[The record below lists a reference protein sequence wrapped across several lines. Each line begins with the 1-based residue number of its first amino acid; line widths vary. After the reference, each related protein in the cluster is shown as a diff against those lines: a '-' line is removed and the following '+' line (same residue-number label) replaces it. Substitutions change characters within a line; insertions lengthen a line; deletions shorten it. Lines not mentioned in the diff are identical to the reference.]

1 MKSRKKDLI
10 HRCFFN
16 QRLIAVIFAVT
27 FFSCDQSTDP
37 ILAEIDGEI
46 ITLNSYLLR
55 YQSFLFKTHQTD
67 NLSNRYALLNSLIDE
82 KLILNYSDNMGI
94 LENPQ
99 IILKKERAY
108 KQLLLNTYHDSKII
122 QKIKVTDSELR
133 RLFTYYKT
141 KIHIRHLYAT
151 DLEII
156 RDIDDQLRSGVQW
169 EILAKTYFDDPILKE
184 NGGDIG
190 WYQMGELDPSFEI
203 AAFDLDD
210 GEISNPVKTSNGFS
224 IIQVLEKEKDILLTE
239 KEYQL
244 NKDWL
249 KQMAITYKE
258 LPELRNFTD
267 RVAQNLEIRFNNE
280 GLVEILDELNNNQE
294 MNVSHN
300 QTPAAF
306 TGSSNIITVEKCL
319 MDLANLSE
327 RQFKRIKSIKTLKS
341 VLSGLLLRNKMIN
354 DAENIGLHRTG
365 LFQENLKK
373 EYTSL
378 VLKEVMNGR
387 IFDSGSGSVNWQN
400 EYFKFRNGLAV
411 KSKISIDS
419 TQLKSFPMVM
429 EASL

>member
-16 QRLIAVIFAVT
+16 QRLIAVIFAVI

-82 KLILNYSDNMGI
+82 KLILNYSENMGI

-99 IILKKERAY
+99 IILKKGRAY

-151 DLEII
+151 DLKII
-156 RDIDDQLRSGVQW
+156 REIDDQLRSGVQW
-169 EILAKTYFDDPILKE
+169 EILAKAYFDDPILKE

-267 RVAQNLEIRFNNE
+267 RVAQNLEIKFNNE

-294 MNVSHN
+294 MNVSQN

-319 MDLANLSE
+319 MDLASLSE

-378 VLKEVMNGR
+378 ILKEVMNGR

>member
-1 MKSRKKDLI
+1 MR
-10 HRCFFN
+10 
-16 QRLIAVIFAVT
+16 IFL
-27 FFSCDQSTDP
+27 S
-37 ILAEIDGEI
+37 LASISL
-46 ITLNSYLLR
+46 ITLLSCERIDSPVLATVDEFEILLNDFKQP
-55 YQSFLFKTHQTD
+55 YQEFLFKTHQTD

-82 KLILNYSDNMGI
+82 KLILNYSNNKRI
-94 LENPQ
+94 SENPQ

-108 KQLLLNTYHDSKII
+108 KQLLLNTYYNSKII
-122 QKIKVTDSELR
+122 QRIKVTDNELR

-141 KIHIRHLYAT
+141 RLHVRHLYAI
-151 DLEII
+151 DLETI
-156 RDIDDQLRSGVQW
+156 RKIDEQLKSGVQW
-169 EILAKTYFDDPILKE
+169 EILAETYFDDPILKD

-203 AAFDLDD
+203 AAFGLMD
-210 GEISNPVKTSNGFS
+210 GEISGPVKTSNGFS

-249 KQMAITYKE
+249 KQMAVTYKK

-280 GLVEILDELNNNQE
+280 ALVEILDELNNNQE
-294 MNVSHN
+294 KNVSHSK
-300 QTPAAF
+300 TPATF
-306 TGSSNIITVEKCL
+306 TKGGNIFTVEQCL

-327 RQFKRIKSIKTLKS
+327 RQFKRIRSIKTLKS
-341 VLSGLLLRNKMIN
+341 VLSGLLVRNKMIN
-354 DAENIGLHRTG
+354 DAENLGLHRTDM
-365 LFQENLKK
+365 FQENLKQ

-378 VLKEVMNGR
+378 ILKEVMND
-387 IFDSGSGSVNWQN
+387 IIIDSGSVNWKN

-419 TQLKSFPMVM
+419 TQVKSFPMVM

>member
-1 MKSRKKDLI
+1 
-10 HRCFFN
+10 
-16 QRLIAVIFAVT
+16 
-27 FFSCDQSTDP
+27 
-37 ILAEIDGEI
+37 
-46 ITLNSYLLR
+46 
-55 YQSFLFKTHQTD
+55 
-67 NLSNRYALLNSLIDE
+67 
-82 KLILNYSDNMGI
+82 
-94 LENPQ
+94 
-99 IILKKERAY
+99 
-108 KQLLLNTYHDSKII
+108 
-122 QKIKVTDSELR
+122 
-133 RLFTYYKT
+133 
-141 KIHIRHLYAT
+141 
-151 DLEII
+151 
-156 RDIDDQLRSGVQW
+156 VQW
-169 EILAKTYFDDPILKE
+169 EILAKAYFDDPILKE

-210 GEISNPVKTSNGFS
+210 GGISNPVKTSNGFS
-224 IIQVLEKEKDILLTE
+224 IIQVLGKEKDILLTE

-341 VLSGLLLRNKMIN
+341 VLSGLLLKNKMIN

-378 VLKEVMNGR
+378 ILKEVMNGR

>member
-1 MKSRKKDLI
+1 MKSHKKDLI

-16 QRLIAVIFAVT
+16 QRLIAVIFAVI

-151 DLEII
+151 DLKII
-156 RDIDDQLRSGVQW
+156 REIDDQLRSGVQW
-169 EILAKTYFDDPILKE
+169 EILAKAYFDDPILKE

-267 RVAQNLEIRFNNE
+267 RVAQNLEIKFNNE

-294 MNVSHN
+294 MNVSQN

-319 MDLANLSE
+319 MDLASLSE

-378 VLKEVMNGR
+378 ILKEVMNGR

>member
-16 QRLIAVIFAVT
+16 QRLIAVIFAVI

-46 ITLNSYLLR
+46 ITLNSFLLR

-156 RDIDDQLRSGVQW
+156 REIDDQLRSGVQW
-169 EILAKTYFDDPILKE
+169 EILAKAYFDDPILKE

-294 MNVSHN
+294 MNVSQN

-319 MDLANLSE
+319 MDLASLSE

-429 EASL
+429 EAFL

>member
-1 MKSRKKDLI
+1 MQRFIKYL
-10 HRCFFN
+10 FN
-16 QRLIAVIFAVT
+16 CWSIYQRLIAVIFAVI
-27 FFSCDQSTDP
+27 FSSCDQSNSP
-37 ILAEIDGEI
+37 GLAEIDDDR
-46 ITLNSYLLR
+46 ITLNSFLPR
-55 YQSFLFKTHQTD
+55 YQSFLLKTHQTD

-82 KLILNYSDNMGI
+82 KLILNYSHNKRI

-99 IILKKERAY
+99 IILKKDRAY
-108 KQLLLNTYHDSKII
+108 KQLLLNTYHNSKVI
-122 QKIKVTDSELR
+122 QKIKVTDNELR

-141 KIHIRHLYAT
+141 RLHVRHLYAI
-151 DLEII
+151 DLETI
-156 RDIDDQLRSGVQW
+156 RKIEQQLKSGVQW
-169 EILAKTYFDDPILKE
+169 DILAETYFDDPILKE

-190 WYQMGELDPSFEI
+190 WYKMGELDPTFEI
-203 AAFDLDD
+203 AAFALMD

-224 IIQVLEKEKDILLTE
+224 IIQVLEKEKDIFLTE

-249 KQMAITYKE
+249 KQMAVTYKK

-267 RVAQNLEIRFNNE
+267 KVAQNLAIKFENE

-294 MNVSHN
+294 KNVSHN

-306 TGSSNIITVEKCL
+306 TGSSNIVTVEQCL
-319 MDLANLSE
+319 KDLANLSE

-341 VLSGLLLRNKMIN
+341 VVSGILLRNKIIN
-354 DAENIGLHRTG
+354 DAENLGLHRTG
-365 LFQENLKK
+365 IFQENLKQ

-378 VLKEVMNGR
+378 ILKDVMND
-387 IFDSGSGSVNWQN
+387 IIIDSGPVNWQN

-419 TQLKSFPMVM
+419 VQVKSFPMVV
-429 EASL
+429 EATL

>member
-1 MKSRKKDLI
+1 MQRFIKYL
-10 HRCFFN
+10 FN
-16 QRLIAVIFAVT
+16 CWSIYQRLIAVIFAVI
-27 FFSCDQSTDP
+27 FFSCDQSNSP
-37 ILAEIDGEI
+37 GLAEIDGDR
-46 ITLNSYLLR
+46 ITLNSFLPR
-55 YQSFLFKTHQTD
+55 YQFFLLKTHQTD

-82 KLILNYSDNMGI
+82 KLILKYSNSKRI

-99 IILKKERAY
+99 IILKKKRAY

-141 KIHIRHLYAT
+141 RLHIRHLYAI
-151 DLEII
+151 DLETI
-156 RDIDDQLRSGVQW
+156 REIEQQLKSGVQW
-169 EILAKTYFDDPILKE
+169 NILAETYFDDPILKE

-190 WYQMGELDPSFEI
+190 WYKMGELDPSFEI
-203 AAFDLDD
+203 AAFALMD
-210 GEISNPVKTSNGFS
+210 GEISNPVKTSTGFS

-249 KQMAITYKE
+249 KQMAVTYKK

-267 RVAQNLEIRFNNE
+267 KVAQNLEIRFNNE

-294 MNVSHN
+294 KNVSQN

-327 RQFKRIKSIKTLKS
+327 RQFKRIRTIKTLKS
-341 VLSGLLLRNKMIN
+341 VLSGILVRNKMIN
-354 DAENIGLHRTG
+354 DAENLGLHRTDI
-365 LFQENLKK
+365 FQENLNQ

-378 VLKEVMNGR
+378 ILKEVMND
-387 IFDSGSGSVNWQN
+387 IIIDSGSVNWQN
-400 EYFKFRNGLAV
+400 EYFKFRNSLAV
-411 KSKISIDS
+411 NSKISIDS
-419 TQLKSFPMVM
+419 TQVKSFPMVM